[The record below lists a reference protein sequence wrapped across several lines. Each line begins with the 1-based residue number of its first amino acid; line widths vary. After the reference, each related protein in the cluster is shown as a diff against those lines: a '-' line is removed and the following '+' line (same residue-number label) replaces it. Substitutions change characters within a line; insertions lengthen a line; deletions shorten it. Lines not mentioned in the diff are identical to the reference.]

1 MPSLAVRNIDAQ
13 SIEIIPK
20 PYCYKL
26 KYTTPLV
33 TLLSI
38 YIYTPDIVWKRDGNL
53 VKLVLQDTQAI
64 HSLQQIDNLC
74 LEHIVNYRPFL
85 KQSNDEIYLWF
96 SPNTEVLSMYH
107 SRPTRVF
114 LHLKT
119 IQKKTDLNIPVLYI
133 INYE

>member
-1 MPSLAVRNIDAQ
+1 MPSLALRNIDAK

-26 KYTTPLV
+26 KYTTPQV

-38 YIYTPDIVWKRDGNL
+38 YIYTPDIVWKRDGTL
-53 VKLVLQDTQAI
+53 VKLVLQDAQAI
-64 HSLQQIDNLC
+64 HSLQHIDNQC
-74 LEHIVNYRPFL
+74 LKHIVNYRTFL
-85 KQSNDEIYLWF
+85 KKDNDEYYLWF
-96 SPNTEVLSMYH
+96 SPNPEVLSFYN
-107 SRPTRVF
+107 SQPRRVY

-133 INYE
+133 LNYE